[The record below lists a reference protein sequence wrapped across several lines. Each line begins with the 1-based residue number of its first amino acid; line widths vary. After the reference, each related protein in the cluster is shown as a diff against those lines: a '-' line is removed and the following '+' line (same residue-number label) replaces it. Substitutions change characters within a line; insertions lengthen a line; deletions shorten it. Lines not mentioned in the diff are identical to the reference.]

1 MVTRFVV
8 LAVLPL
14 IAACAAAPAKQAC
27 PPPDNRAECATFAQ
41 IDVSCAD
48 VLTDS
53 TAKQIVA
60 HNKAG
65 KAACGWKPRPCR

>member
-1 MVTRFVV
+1 MRV
-8 LAVLPL
+8 LIVAILPL
-14 IAACAAAPAKQAC
+14 LAACAAAPTKPYC

-48 VLTDS
+48 VLTDA